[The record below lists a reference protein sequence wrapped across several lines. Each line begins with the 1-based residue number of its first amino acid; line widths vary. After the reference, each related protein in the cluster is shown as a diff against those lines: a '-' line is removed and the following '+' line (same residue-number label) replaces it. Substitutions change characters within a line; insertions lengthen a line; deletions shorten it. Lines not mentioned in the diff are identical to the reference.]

1 MNLVND
7 VPGISKKLACQ
18 TIGIARHT
26 LYPRPK
32 PAQRAQST
40 DRPVAAKPHPRALSE
55 PEQHAVLEQLHSAR
69 FVDASPRQMVATLQS
84 EGVML
89 ASVSSCYRLLRA
101 QSETTPRVLQRR
113 PHHYAVP
120 RLEATAINH
129 VWTWDITKLPTLVR
143 GVFLCVYVILDLFS
157 RHIVGW
163 MVSCKENAGLAKH
176 LFKHALCEHH
186 IDDQKLIV
194 HQDRGSPMVA
204 HSFRELVESQRA
216 TMSYSRPRTSN
227 DNAFVESLFRIM
239 KYHSSYPGKFASA
252 EQARAWL
259 RTFFAGY
266 EQSPHTGLNQ
276 YAPSDVWNGQIDPIW
291 QARQNALD
299 AHFAQHANRY
309 VKGAPQ
315 APKPPVWV
323 AINPLDGEGVTA
335 RTALATPAFFKADL
349 PEVEVGLPA
358 VSIDKKFS

>member
-1 MNLVND
+1 MNIVIER
-7 VPGISKKLACQ
+7 PSGISAVLACQ
-18 TIGIARHT
+18 TIGIARHY

-32 PAQRAQST
+32 VTRRAQST
-40 DRPVAAKPHPRALSE
+40 DKPVAAKPHPRALCQA
-55 PEQHAVLEQLHSAR
+55 EQAAVLDQLHSAR
-69 FVDASPRQMVATLQS
+69 FIDASPRQMVATLQS

-101 QSETTPRVLQRR
+101 QSETTPRVLQRM

-120 RLEATAINH
+120 RLEATGINQ
-129 VWTWDITKLPTLVR
+129 VWTWDITKLPTLIR

-176 LFKHALCEHH
+176 LFKRALSAHH

-204 HSFRELVESQRA
+204 HTFRALVESQGA

-239 KYHSSYPGKFASA
+239 KYHSSYPGKFGNA
-252 EQARAWL
+252 EHARDWL
-259 RTFFAGY
+259 RTF
-266 EQSPHTGLNQ
+266 
-276 YAPSDVWNGQIDPIW
+276 
-291 QARQNALD
+291 
-299 AHFAQHANRY
+299 
-309 VKGAPQ
+309 
-315 APKPPVWV
+315 
-323 AINPLDGEGVTA
+323 
-335 RTALATPAFFKADL
+335 
-349 PEVEVGLPA
+349 
-358 VSIDKKFS
+358 